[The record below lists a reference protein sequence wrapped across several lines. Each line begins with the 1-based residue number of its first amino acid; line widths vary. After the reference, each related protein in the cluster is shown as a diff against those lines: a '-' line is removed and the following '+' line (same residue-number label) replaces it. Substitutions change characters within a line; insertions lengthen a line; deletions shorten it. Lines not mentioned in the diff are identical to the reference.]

1 MLRARG
7 ARWRRCLALAGVV
20 ALLASVWVV
29 GAPVA
34 GTDAQ
39 TTEEP
44 RINLE
49 VSQSTGLVDGQVLDV
64 VVTPAP
70 GTTLVAGVT
79 GQLRLCQRDAS
90 FTDGEGIGSPPQD
103 LQSGRGKCP
112 AFGSPFA
119 SSDATRTGAT
129 LHPMPNATRMLGAIR
144 VGVGT
149 TQPSEPNEV
158 PLTCDPDNPCMLVAF
173 APVSP
178 GVWAADTHTLSFARP
193 DPAAAACGTGSA
205 TGAISTIGPDRMS
218 AANVAWTVAQCR
230 ATGDKKSSNFVA
242 AAADAEDE
250 DAPAGEQRALA
261 DLAQGGRDLAY
272 SAVGPGTPGFEPTDE
287 RDVVAVPV
295 AVNAMV
301 VGLAGGYQT
310 QNATDWPARLPH
322 PFHGVELTTDELASL
337 FGRSLHS
344 HFMPTYGEA
353 VRARNAPQMDIL
365 LNRPE
370 GGGVLPIAYGGPHAG
385 TRYFTAYLD
394 TLAPVVW
401 KDSRTPADGPD
412 RGVYSKLA
420 NSQPGFNN
428 VLETVSAMS
437 GFEKAYFSVEEANNV
452 FGPAYFLTDYATARR
467 LGLDLVSI
475 QNADGEFVAP
485 TPDSITKGLS
495 TMSAQPDGTLAPD
508 PTEAQAG
515 AYPLPMVEYALA
527 PAGPLVDTER
537 NCRRADS
544 QALLDEWL
552 TFIVG
557 DGQAVLDN
565 FVPLTAPLRSEAASA
580 IDDVGATAPPG
591 TPAVACGS
599 VVGPTAPT
607 APGTPTSPSPLLT
620 GTPPLDLG
628 LGAGLGAG
636 AGAFGGAGGGA
647 GASGGTQQ
655 ATAAAARE
663 AKEAAEEADIEIPP
677 FMGVAAVSEII
688 SPLAL
693 LLIAVL
699 TSMVA
704 FGTSGR
710 PVPVPGG
717 VSRRLGRRRVPRAP
731 SSRRGLARILPRR

>member
-7 ARWRRCLALAGVV
+7 ARWRRWLALVGVAAV
-20 ALLASVWVV
+20 LAALCVV

-39 TTEEP
+39 TTGEP
-44 RINLE
+44 RIVVE
-49 VSQSTGLVDGQVLDV
+49 VSQSTDLVDGQVLDV

-90 FTDGEGIGSPPQD
+90 FIDGEGIGSPPQD

-112 AFGSPFA
+112 AFGSPFV

-129 LHPMPNATRMLGAIR
+129 LHPMPDASRMLGAIR

-149 TQPSEPNEV
+149 TEPSEPNEV
-158 PLTCDPDNPCMLVAF
+158 PLTCDHGNPCTLVAF

-178 GVWAADTHTLSFARP
+178 GVWAADTVTLSFAPP
-193 DPAAAACGTGSA
+193 DPAAVACGAGAA

-218 AANVAWTVAQCR
+218 AANVAWTAAQCR

-242 AAADAEDE
+242 AAADTE
-250 DAPAGEQRALA
+250 DAEASAGEQRALA
-261 DLAQGGRDLAY
+261 DLAEGDRDLAY
-272 SAVGPGTPGFEPTDE
+272 SAVGPRTPGFEPSTE
-287 RDVVAVPV
+287 RDVVPVPV

-310 QNATDWPARLPH
+310 ENARDWPARLPH
-322 PFHGVELTTDELASL
+322 PFHGVKLTSDELASL

-344 HFMPTYGEA
+344 HFIGTYGSA
-353 VRARNAPQMDIL
+353 VKARNEPQFEVSF
-365 LNRPE
+365 NRVE
-370 GGGVLPIAYGGPHAG
+370 GGGNIPTAYGGPHAG
-385 TRYFTAYLD
+385 TRFFTDYLD
-394 TLAPVVW
+394 TLAPDVW
-401 KDSRTPADGPD
+401 KASPTPADGPD
-412 RGVYSKLA
+412 RGVYAKLA
-420 NSQPGFNN
+420 NVTPGFVN
-428 VLETVSAMS
+428 VIETVSSMA
-437 GFEKAYFSVEEANNV
+437 GFEKAYFGVEEANNV
-452 FGPAYFLTDYATARR
+452 FGPAYFLTDYATAKR

-475 QNADGEFVAP
+475 QNAAGEFVAP

-495 TMSAQPDGTLAPD
+495 TMSEQPDGTLAPD
-508 PTEAQAG
+508 PTESQAG

-527 PAGPLVDTER
+527 PAEALVDTER
-537 NCRRADS
+537 ACRRADS

-552 TFIVG
+552 KFISG
-557 DGQAVLDN
+557 DGQAVLGD
-565 FVPLTAPLRSEAASA
+565 FVPLTGPLRSEAASA
-580 IDDVGATAPPG
+580 IADVGATAPPG
-591 TPAVACGS
+591 TPAVTCGS
-599 VVGPTAPT
+599 GVTPTTPT
-607 APGTPTSPSPLLT
+607 APGTPTAPLPLPI
-620 GTPPLDLG
+620 GTPLSDLG
-628 LGAGLGAG
+628 FGLGSSAG
-636 AGAFGGAGGGA
+636 AGAFGSVGGA
-647 GASGGTQQ
+647 GAGAGTQQ

-663 AKEAAEEADIEIPP
+663 AKKAAEEADIKIPP
-677 FMGVAAVSEII
+677 FMGIAAVSEII

-710 PVPVPGG
+710 PVPVPG
-717 VSRRLGRRRVPRAP
+717 VSRRLGRRRGARAP
-731 SSRRGLARILPRR
+731 SSRRGLARMLPRR